1 MGKLGVRTTRIIL
14 NSVSYVLLVG
24 WGLVAAMP
32 LVWMVSSA
40 FKYSREIYTWPPS
53 IIPRQPTFDN
63 FVAAWTKVPFDWFLI
78 NSAIVS
84 LVEVTGVLAF
94 GAMVAYVLAIRRV
107 PGRSLLWV
115 LVLAGLIIPE
125 QVTYIPRFMIVKQ
138 LGWIN
143 TLQGVVAP
151 YFMSSFGVFLLA
163 QFFQTIPGEL
173 FDASRIDG
181 LGEFGILL
189 RIVLPLS
196 QPALAALAIFTW
208 LSSWNNF
215 FWPLLVVI
223 NESKR
228 TVPVGLAS
236 FFQEEGVAN
245 IGHVMAGN
253 TIAILA
259 PLAVFILFQRHFVQ
273 GIGVTGLKEVF

>member
-1 MGKLGVRTTRIIL
+1 MVRLNMRATRTVL
-14 NSVSYVLLVG
+14 NSISYVLLVA

-40 FKYSREIYTWPPS
+40 FKLSREIYTWPPS
-53 IIPRQPTFDN
+53 LIPHQPTWSN
-63 FVAAWTKVPFDWFLI
+63 FVAAWTRVPFYRFLL

-84 LVEVTGVLAF
+84 VAEVTSVIIFA
-94 GAMVAYVLAIRRV
+94 AMVAYALAIRRM
-107 PGRSLLWV
+107 PGRSLLWL

-125 QVTYIPRFMIVKQ
+125 QVTYIPRFIIVKQ

-151 YFMSSFGVFLLA
+151 YLMSCFGVFLLA
-163 QFFQTIPGEL
+163 QFFQTIPIDL
-173 FDASRIDG
+173 VDASRIDG
-181 LGEFGILL
+181 LGEFGILF

-196 QPALAALAIFTW
+196 RPALAALAIFTW

-215 FWPLLVVI
+215 FWPLLVVVSEA
-223 NESKR
+223 NR

-253 TIAILA
+253 TLAILA
-259 PLAVFILFQRHFVQ
+259 PLIVFVTFQRYFVQ
-273 GIGVTGLKEVF
+273 GIGVTGLKDIF